1 MKSDLSE
8 EEVERYSR
16 QISLKEIGLKG
27 QLKLKKAKVCI
38 VGMGGLGTA
47 SAVKLAAMGIG
58 YIRLVDRDV
67 VSLSDL
73 HRQFLYDSVSIG
85 RPKVEVASEKLA
97 LLNPNIQLDPLPTSI
112 NSGNVEK
119 IVFGVDAVVDGLDSI
134 ETRYLINRACHKLKV
149 PYFYGGAIENVGNAS
164 TIIPGKSACLECYF
178 PGITDDL
185 LPKCAVVGVHPSILS
200 IITSVQVS
208 EVVRWLTGEKPM
220 LLNTQFIFDIK
231 DLTLDKVELGKNEKC
246 SVCGDGPPPKVIE
259 ERILQEQC
267 SREGDR
273 TFTIVPRELITL
285 DIQKLSSY
293 VKTKGFK
300 IEAKGNLGI
309 TFRHSKQM
317 KISILRSGVAIYQV
331 STIRNSADLTQ
342 KIMQLHRS
350 ILVEALKVPNNVFE
364 GSYKNKKSKNEA

>member
-67 VSLSDL
+67 IGLSDL
-73 HRQFLYDSVSIG
+73 HRQLLYDSVSIG
-85 RPKVEVASEKLA
+85 LPKVEVAAEKLA
-97 LLNPNIQLDPLPTSI
+97 LLNPNIQLDPLPAAI
-112 NSGNVEK
+112 NSGTVEK
-119 IVFGVDAVVDGLDSI
+119 IIFGVDAVVDGLDSI
-134 ETRYLINRACHKLKV
+134 ETRYLINRACHKLEV

-178 PGITDDL
+178 PGLADDL
-185 LPKCAVVGVHPSILS
+185 LPKCALVGVHPSILG

-246 SVCGDGPPPKVIE
+246 SVCGNGPPPKFIE
-259 ERILQEQC
+259 EKILQEQC
-267 SREGDR
+267 SRQGDR
-273 TFTIVPRELITL
+273 TFTIVPREMITL
-285 DIQKLSSY
+285 DIKKLSSY
-293 VKTKGFK
+293 VNTKGFK
-300 IEAKGNLGI
+300 IEAEGTLGI
-309 TFRHSKQM
+309 TFRYSKQM
-317 KISILRSGVAIYQV
+317 KISILRTGVAIFQV
-331 STIRNSADLTQ
+331 STPRKKRDLAQ
-342 KIMQLHRS
+342 KITQLHRS
-350 ILVEALKVPNNVFE
+350 ILVEALNLPNGLFE
-364 GSYKNKKSKNEA
+364 DAYNNKKPKEA